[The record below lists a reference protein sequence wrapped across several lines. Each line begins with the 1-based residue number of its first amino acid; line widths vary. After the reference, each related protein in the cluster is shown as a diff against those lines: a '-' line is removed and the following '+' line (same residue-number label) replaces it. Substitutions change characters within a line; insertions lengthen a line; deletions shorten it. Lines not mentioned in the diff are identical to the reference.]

1 MDLRNEELPAT
12 LQAFELEENQEV
24 FLAEQVVNT
33 QAEITNFTNRYTGKL
48 IKAKTVAPLNDRAGI
63 HSANTVK
70 KPKSSINAV
79 MILVVLTLLALA
91 IYGFSTGWIQDK
103 LNLNI

>member
-1 MDLRNEELPAT
+1 MDLRNEELPST
-12 LQAFELEENQEV
+12 LQAFELRDNQEV

-33 QAEITNFTNRYTGKL
+33 QAEIANFTSRYTGKL
-48 IKAKTVAPLNDRAGI
+48 IKAKTVAPVDNRAGI
-63 HSANTVK
+63 LAVNTVK

-79 MILVVLTLLALA
+79 MILVVLALLALT

>member
-1 MDLRNEELPAT
+1 MDLRNEELPST
-12 LQAFELEENQEV
+12 LQAFELQDNQEV

-33 QAEITNFTNRYTGKL
+33 QAEIANFTSRYTGKL
-48 IKAKTVAPLNDRAGI
+48 IKAKTVAPVDNRGGI
-63 HSANTVK
+63 HAVNSVK
-70 KPKSSINAV
+70 KPKSSVNVV
-79 MILVVLTLLALA
+79 MILVVVLLLALA

>member
-1 MDLRNEELPAT
+1 MDLSNEELPAT
-12 LQAFELEENQEV
+12 LQAYELEDNREV

-48 IKAKTVAPLNDRAGI
+48 IKAKSIAPGI
-63 HSANTVK
+63 NRIGMRPENTVK
-70 KPKSSINAV
+70 KPKSSINTI
-79 MILVVLTLLALA
+79 MILVVLALLVLA

-103 LNLNI
+103 LNLNR